1 MRKQIDLSFKD
12 IEWTPA
18 VYALVLMNLIP
29 IAGVIF
35 FGWNAGI
42 IIFLYWLENVVIGI
56 LNIPK
61 LLTARGKDEVSKT
74 STGVFTVAGA
84 IFLSAFFAVHY
95 GMFCFGHYVFLKSS
109 FDQVPSFAEI
119 FRRGDILIALGG
131 LAASHIVSMM
141 VNFYGKG
148 EYKRRSPNTQMFLPY
163 SRIII
168 LHVVI
173 IFGGFFTLVSGGGL
187 MSLIVLVVLKTAV
200 DLAAHIAEHKF
211 SAKEITT

>member
-1 MRKQIDLSFKD
+1 MKPGRPFISQ

-18 VYALVLMNLIP
+18 VYALILMNLIP
-29 IAGVIF
+29 IGGAIF
-35 FGWNAGI
+35 FGWDAGI

-61 LLTARGKDEVSKT
+61 LLTAQGTDGAAVSA
-74 STGVFTVAGA
+74 TGIFKLAGGL
-84 IFLSAFFAVHY
+84 FLCAFFAVHY
-95 GMFCFGHYVFLKSS
+95 GMFCVGHYAFLKAS

-119 FRRGDILIALGG
+119 FSRGDILIALGG
-131 LAASHIVSMM
+131 LAVSHIISMF

-148 EYKRRSPNTQMFLPY
+148 EYKRRSPNAQMFLPY
-163 SRIII
+163 SRIVI

-173 IFGGFFTLVSGGGL
+173 IFGGFFTMMPGSGL
-187 MSLIVLVVLKTAV
+187 ISLILLVVIKTVV

-211 SAKEITT
+211 AAKEMAT

>member
-1 MRKQIDLSFKD
+1 MSVRGIIAQ

-18 VYALVLMNLIP
+18 VYALIVMNMIP

-35 FGWNAGI
+35 LGWNAGI
-42 IIFLYWLENVVIGI
+42 IIFLYWLENVVIGV

-61 LLTARGKDEVSKT
+61 LLTAQGTDNAAQSSK
-74 STGVFTVAGA
+74 GVFRLAGSL
-84 IFLSAFFAVHY
+84 FLAAFFSVHY
-95 GMFCFGHYVFLKSS
+95 GMFCFGHYVFLKAS
-109 FDQVPSFAEI
+109 FEQVPSFTEI
-119 FRRGDILIALGG
+119 FNHGDILIALGG
-131 LAASHIVSMM
+131 LAMSHIISMF

-163 SRIII
+163 SRIVI

-173 IFGGFFTLVSGGGL
+173 IFGGFFTMVSGSGL
-187 MSLIVLVVLKTAV
+187 ISLILLVALKTAV

-211 SAKEITT
+211 AAKEVTT

>member
-1 MRKQIDLSFKD
+1 MKKQIEFNFKD

-18 VYALVLMNLIP
+18 VWALIVMNLIP

-42 IIFLYWLENVVIGI
+42 IIFLYWLENVVIGV

-61 LLTARGKDEVSKT
+61 LLTARGTDSASQT
-74 STGVFTVAGA
+74 STGVFTLAGA
-84 IFLSAFFAVHY
+84 IFLSAFFTVHY

-109 FDQVPSFAEI
+109 FDEVPSFAEM
-119 FRRGDILIALGG
+119 FTRGDILIALGG
-131 LAASHIVSMM
+131 LGVSHIISML
-141 VNFYGKG
+141 VNFYGRD

-163 SRIII
+163 SRIVI

-173 IFGGFFTLVSGGGL
+173 IFGGFFTMFSGGGL
-187 MSLIVLVVLKTAV
+187 ISLIMLVVLKTIV
-200 DLAAHIAEHKF
+200 DLAAHLAEHKF
-211 SAKEITT
+211 ANKEVTT